1 MSETFLT
8 RGAEGLD
15 RRAFTV
21 DDLDAMFAADI
32 LDREDKMELIRGEIV
47 PMAAQHTPNFAMK
60 SRISRWFNRALA
72 PEALDVGVDGTVKLG
87 PAGLFEP
94 DLVILPR
101 LKELKREYLTISEAL
116 LVIEVAHTSLKRDR
130 EIKAP
135 DYGAAGLLELRI
147 VDLDKRRTLVWR
159 QTPAGF
165 SELETV
171 SFDQPLAPLFEPSL
185 ALAIV
190 ELE

>member
-1 MSETFLT
+1 MSETVLT

-21 DDLDAMFAADI
+21 DDLDAMFAAGI
-32 LDREDKMELIRGEIV
+32 LDSEDKIELIRGEIV
-47 PMAAQHTPNFAMK
+47 PMAAQHTPHFLTK

-72 PEALDVGVDGTVKLG
+72 PEAFDVGVDGTVKLG
-87 PAGLFEP
+87 PPGLFEP
-94 DLVILPR
+94 DLVMLPR

-116 LVIEVAHTSLKRDR
+116 LVIEVADTSLKRDR

-135 DYGAAGLLELRI
+135 DYGAAGLPELWI

-159 QTPAGF
+159 QTPAGY